1 MSSLS
6 SSPSFELRS
15 ALAGAPAPVLET
27 ALSLL
32 EASAP
37 LMEGSGGAAA
47 GGASAEE
54 DRRVWLAAVA
64 RLAIRFVAVLEGA
77 AAEDEQQRHT
87 AAEAFEGKAS
97 PAQGLPLTLSA
108 LLAALD
114 VRCVVYDRNRRETSA
129 RIGPRAGGKVEGG
142 KERTISKKE
151 REAKEKKS
159 HLSRPRPPAPPLRPA
174 ISPPD
179 SPPKRRETTRRAK
192 KKRFLAAALD
202 PPPFFSTLRP
212 QKTHPLR
219 LLPPPAFTLSPSKHL
234 DRPSIKTGS
243 RASSR
248 SSQSSPSA
256 SSPSRAP
263 PSRGG
268 GARSRAPAA

>member
-1 MSSLS
+1 
-6 SSPSFELRS
+6 
-15 ALAGAPAPVLET
+15 VLET

-77 AAEDEQQRHT
+77 AAEDEQQRRT

-114 VRCVVYDRNRRETSA
+114 VRCVVCDRNRRKPARHLRGLALARGGRSRGERRGRSQKKRGKPKKKKPSLETLA
-129 RIGPRAGGKVEGG
+129 
-142 KERTISKKE
+142 
-151 REAKEKKS
+151 
-159 HLSRPRPPAPPLRPA
+159 PRPPPLRPA
-174 ISPPD
+174 IPPPD
-179 SPPKRRETTRRAK
+179 SPPPRGGRRTVAPK
-192 KKRFLAAALD
+192 KSVFLLL
-202 PPPFFSTLRP
+202 PWIPPFFSTLRP
-212 QKTHPLR
+212 QQTHPLR
-219 LLPPPAFTLSPSKHL
+219 LLPPPAFTLSLSKHL

-248 SSQSSPSA
+248 SSQLSPSA

>member
-77 AAEDEQQRHT
+77 AAEDEQQRRT

-114 VRCVVYDRNRRETSA
+114 VRCVVYDRNRRKPA
-129 RIGPRAGGKVEGG
+129 RHLPGLALARGGKSRGERRGRSQKKRG
-142 KERTISKKE
+142 KPK
-151 REAKEKKS
+151 KKS
-159 HLSRPRPPAPPLRPA
+159 HLSRPRPPAPP
-174 ISPPD
+174 PPPRD
-179 SPPKRRETTRRAK
+179 SPP
-192 KKRFLAAALD
+192 
-202 PPPFFSTLRP
+202 
-212 QKTHPLR
+212 
-219 LLPPPAFTLSPSKHL
+219 
-234 DRPSIKTGS
+234 
-243 RASSR
+243 
-248 SSQSSPSA
+248 
-256 SSPSRAP
+256 
-263 PSRGG
+263 
-268 GARSRAPAA
+268 